1 MKGDTVADTPEAL
14 RQDIERTRAEL
25 GETIEALAAKADVKA
40 RAHEAADEVRER
52 VQTAAHHA
60 MDTVAY
66 QVGRQ
71 RARIGRLDPRVR
83 VGLVALAVGLVT
95 LLIVR
100 KARGRA
106 SE

>member
-1 MKGDTVADTPEAL
+1 MGNIPTEPDEL
-14 RQDIERTRAEL
+14 RRDIEQTRAEL

-40 RAHEAADEVRER
+40 RAHEAVEEARER
-52 VQTAAHHA
+52 VQSAAHNA

-71 RARIGRLDPRVR
+71 RARISRVDPRVR
-83 VGLVALAVGLVT
+83 AGLVVVAVGLVT

-100 KARGRA
+100 KVRGRA